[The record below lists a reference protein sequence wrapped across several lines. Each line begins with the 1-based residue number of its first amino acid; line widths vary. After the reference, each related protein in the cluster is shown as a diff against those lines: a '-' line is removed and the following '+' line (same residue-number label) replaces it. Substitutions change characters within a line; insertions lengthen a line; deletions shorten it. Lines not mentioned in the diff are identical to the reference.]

1 MVQKVSANIASLF
14 CNQLKICRYLYTE
27 NTTHV
32 QVLNCI
38 FILGDT
44 NGGGE
49 NGAYQLQFMAVKFSK
64 VQKKP
69 SKCLK
74 RFFCQWKN
82 IHTYSPYIFPPPYGK
97 LQENLPQPLTW
108 KESRVIF
115 MGYSLEILS
124 RLLPI
129 DVWLTQSIQQLTYFI
144 RRANPFLF
152 CLSEFQMV
160 KALNLYSP
168 TI

>member
-1 MVQKVSANIASLF
+1 MD
-14 CNQLKICRYLYTE
+14 KICRYLYNE

-49 NGAYQLQFMAVKFSK
+49 NGAYQLQFMAVLLT
-64 VQKKP
+64 KK
-69 SKCLK
+69 SFQQYKKKLQSVLK
-74 RFFCQWKN
+74 DFLLVYQWKN

-160 KALNLYSP
+160 KALN
-168 TI
+168 